1 MVDGAY
7 HRPPA
12 IAARDDVEIRLGA
25 EAVHLPVV
33 RAVAVNIAMRADLDL
48 DAISDLELA
57 VDEAC
62 SSLIV
67 IADPGS
73 LLTCRFTVAA
83 DDIVFRASVDS
94 GKEAP
99 STRTFGWRV
108 LATLTD
114 RARSWS
120 EAGQV
125 HIELAKA
132 KPSTVPANRAEE
144 IQ

>member
-1 MVDGAY
+1 LVDGAD

-25 EAVHLPVV
+25 KAVHLPVV

-67 IADPGS
+67 LAEPNSI
-73 LLTCRFTVAA
+73 LICRFTVG
-83 DDIVFRASVDS
+83 DEEIVFRASVDS
-94 GKEAP
+94 TQQAP
-99 STRTFGWRV
+99 STGTFGWRV
-108 LATLTD
+108 LTTLTD

-120 EAGQV
+120 DSGQV
-125 HIELAKA
+125 HIEVAKA
-132 KPSTVPANRAEE
+132 TPVAHADRREE
-144 IQ
+144 IR

>member
-1 MVDGAY
+1 MDGAD
-7 HRPPA
+7 HHAPA

-33 RAVAVNIAMRADLDL
+33 RAVAVTIAMRADLDL

-67 IADPGS
+67 LARPDS
-73 LLTCRFTVAA
+73 LLICRFTVR
-83 DDIVFRASVDS
+83 DEEIVFRASVASDR
-94 GKEAP
+94 EPP
-99 STRTFGWRV
+99 STQTFGWRV
-108 LATLTD
+108 LTTLTD
-114 RARSWS
+114 RARGWAH
-120 EAGQV
+120 AGQV

-132 KPSTVPANRAEE
+132 KPVSAPEGRAEE
-144 IQ
+144 IH